1 MEEDTIKANAQVLA
15 IFNKILECFNQF
27 KDTARPEVKYIDYSK
42 LPFTRERLKWAI
54 SINKL
59 LEFGREGYHMPFS
72 VQFSTRYG
80 SFGEYEGDKIELYDN
95 VIIPRSKL
103 IS

>member
-1 MEEDTIKANAQVLA
+1 
-15 IFNKILECFNQF
+15 
-27 KDTARPEVKYIDYSK
+27 
-42 LPFTRERLKWAI
+42 
-54 SINKL
+54 
-59 LEFGREGYHMPFS
+59 MPFS